1 MVEFDPAASKSDHEA
16 TLEAY
21 LLERDPMFGAIL
33 APFLKFDV
41 LEQMSDTDRRTVRAQ
56 VTGEVRK
63 ALDEGPTS

>member
-16 TLEAY
+16 TLDAY

-41 LEQMSDTDRRTVRAQ
+41 LERMSDTDRKTVRAI
-56 VTGEVRK
+56 VASEVRK
-63 ALDEGPTS
+63 ALDAGPTS

>member
-21 LLERDPMFGAIL
+21 LLDRDPMFGAIL
-33 APFLKFDV
+33 APFLKFDA
-41 LEQMSDTDRRTVRAQ
+41 LEQMSDADRKTVRAH
-56 VTGEVRK
+56 VVGKVRK